1 MSQTLLQ
8 ELSNRD
14 LDWLMTTGRRRRV
27 EADRLLV
34 RAGQEISA
42 FYILIEGILTISVPQ
57 NEDNIL
63 DRAFAALEDQATW
76 ERDIIELKSGD
87 IAGEEFLIKTGMVA
101 NNVRTKVPSEVLI
114 IPPEKLKLKLQQDI
128 GFAARFYRGVALL
141 LTERLLKLTNK
152 LRTTRSNF
160 ASTQSRDVL
169 FAFGRLHDSDLDW
182 LISHGN
188 CQQFLAGSTLLEEGK
203 PAETLYLLLNGL
215 AKVAIAQTEINP
227 LDLAFAAL
235 GTIKTDGL
243 GKEIAI
249 IHPGEFIGE
258 MPFGEMRL
266 ASSTVYAVEDSQVL
280 AIPIHSLK
288 LKLQQDLGWASRF
301 EAVVATL
308 AGSRFQDTIT
318 RLGYGRGF
326 YSSGQTLS
334 QNCSYEDEL
343 DFESLDNLNLAG
355 SRFRWLLDRLQVLTQ
370 NNLVEI

>member
-152 LRTTRSNF
+152 LRTTRSNL
-160 ASTQSRDVL
+160 S
-169 FAFGRLHDSDLDW
+169 
-182 LISHGN
+182 LIH
-188 CQQFLAGSTLLEEGK
+188 
-203 PAETLYLLLNGL
+203 
-215 AKVAIAQTEINP
+215 I
-227 LDLAFAAL
+227 
-235 GTIKTDGL
+235 
-243 GKEIAI
+243 
-249 IHPGEFIGE
+249 
-258 MPFGEMRL
+258 
-266 ASSTVYAVEDSQVL
+266 
-280 AIPIHSLK
+280 
-288 LKLQQDLGWASRF
+288 
-301 EAVVATL
+301 
-308 AGSRFQDTIT
+308 
-318 RLGYGRGF
+318 
-326 YSSGQTLS
+326 
-334 QNCSYEDEL
+334 
-343 DFESLDNLNLAG
+343 
-355 SRFRWLLDRLQVLTQ
+355 
-370 NNLVEI
+370 